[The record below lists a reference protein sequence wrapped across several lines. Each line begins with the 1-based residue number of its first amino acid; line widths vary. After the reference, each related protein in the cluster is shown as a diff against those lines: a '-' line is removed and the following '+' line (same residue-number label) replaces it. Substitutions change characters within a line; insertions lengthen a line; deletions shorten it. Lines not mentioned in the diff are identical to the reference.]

1 MEGLLTRYV
10 RALRQAGAEVSPAET
25 LDAAAALALVGY
37 ASRDRLRLAL
47 GVTLAK
53 TPADKALHEDMFD
66 RFFSAAEKEDDPQAA
81 DPDASG
87 EMSSLGGK
95 AGRAQ
100 EAGPGADDPDAEAAA
115 RQSMEAMADGGSGQA
130 GPRPGAGGAEA
141 FMQLAQGPD
150 LDLAIR
156 RAAAM
161 VGADDIRFSTQTGY
175 FIRRILER
183 LGVGDLEERL
193 LANLQQG
200 GPEAAE
206 AVSRMTQARARVTDR
221 VRQLIEQ
228 NFEVFGRGA
237 TEAFM
242 DDVVLNRSLA
252 ELSGR
257 DLDRMRSIVARM
269 ARRLAVRHGRRRRR
283 RLGQIDVRRTVR
295 MSLRNEGVPFE
306 LFWKQSR
313 REKPKIVAICDVSGS
328 VARYVRFLL
337 LLLYALQEGIT
348 DLRAFAFS
356 SRLHD
361 VEPILRSLPF
371 DAAMS
376 RIIRVAGGGSTDY
389 GQALL
394 DLERAHPDIIDRRT
408 SVLILGDG
416 RSNRSDPR
424 LNLFAAMAE
433 RARRVVWLSPEPESM
448 WGSGDSILPLYRPF
462 CAYMTHC
469 RTAVDIERAVDEMLS
484 VYT

>member
-1 MEGLLTRYV
+1 MDALLTRYV
-10 RALRQAGAEVSPAET
+10 RALRQAGAQVSPAET
-25 LDAAAALALVGY
+25 LDAASAVSLVGY
-37 ASRDRLRLAL
+37 ASRERLRLAL

-53 TPADKALHEDMFD
+53 TPEDKALHENMFD
-66 RFFSAAEKEDDPQAA
+66 RFFTAGEDSAQDAAAEADAPQPETDPQGGEDAA
-81 DPDASG
+81 R
-87 EMSSLGGK
+87 
-95 AGRAQ
+95 RAD
-100 EAGPGADDPDAEAAA
+100 EAGPAAA
-115 RQSMEAMADGGSGQA
+115 SGAREGQA
-130 GPRPGAGGAEA
+130 AHASSPGQDSAEA
-141 FMQLAQGPD
+141 FLRLARSSD

-156 RAAAM
+156 QAAAAAG
-161 VGADDIRFSTQTGY
+161 VDDIRFSSQSGY

-183 LGVGDLEERL
+183 LGVRELEERL
-193 LANLQQG
+193 MAAMQQDT
-200 GPEAAE
+200 AE
-206 AVSRMTQARARVTDR
+206 AQAMAAAMMAARARVFERARDL
-221 VRQLIEQ
+221 VEQ
-228 NFEVFGRGA
+228 RFDVFGRGA

-242 DDVVLNRSLA
+242 DDVVVNRSLA

-257 DLDRMRSIVARM
+257 DLDRMRAIVARM
-269 ARRLAVRHGRRRRR
+269 ARRLAIRHGRRRRR

-295 MSLRNEGVPFE
+295 MSLRNEAIPFE

-337 LLLYALQEGIT
+337 LLLYALHEGIA

-389 GQALL
+389 GQAFV
-394 DLERAHPDIIDRRT
+394 DLERGHPDIIDRRT

-416 RSNRSDPR
+416 RSNQTDPQ
-424 LNLFAAMAE
+424 LALFSGLAD
-433 RARRVVWLSPEPESM
+433 RARRVVWLTPEPEGM

-462 CAYMTHC
+462 CAHMAYC
-469 RTAVDIERAVDEMLS
+469 RTASDIERAVDEMLS
-484 VYT
+484 AYA